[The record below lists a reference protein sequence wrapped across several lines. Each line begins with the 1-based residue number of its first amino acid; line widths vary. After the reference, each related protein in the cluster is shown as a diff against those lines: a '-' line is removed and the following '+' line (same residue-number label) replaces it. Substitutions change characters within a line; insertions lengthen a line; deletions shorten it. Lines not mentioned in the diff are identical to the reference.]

1 MNVIEEPTQEE
12 ISKYADTYTTKAA
25 TLKANV
31 KIQAKGC
38 DELEILKSS
47 SSFLEAKDWYWGG
60 SGSREGYLFSDFIDI
75 KNYN

>member
-1 MNVIEEPTQEE
+1 MNIIKEPTQKE
-12 ISKYADTYTTKAA
+12 IPKYVDTYTTKAA

-47 SSFLEAKDWYWGG
+47 SSFLDDKVWYCGG
-60 SGSREGYLFSDFIDI
+60 SASNEG
-75 KNYN
+75 